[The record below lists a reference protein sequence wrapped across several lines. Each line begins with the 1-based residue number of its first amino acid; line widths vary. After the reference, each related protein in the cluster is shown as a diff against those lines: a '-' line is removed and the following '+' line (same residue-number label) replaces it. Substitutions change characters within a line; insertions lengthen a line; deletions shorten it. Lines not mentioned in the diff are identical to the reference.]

1 MMMQR
6 RSFITLLGGAAAIS
20 TSAWPRF
27 ARAQQPNRA
36 RRIGFLMNGRPNEEI
51 YLSYVNVFTQNLQ
64 KLGWRDRD
72 NIQVDLRWG
81 EGDVE
86 RMRVYAIEL
95 VGLAPDII
103 IASGTPNLTAV
114 LRATRTI
121 PVIFLQVTDPVTQGF
136 VASLA
141 RPGDNIT
148 GFAAY
153 EASVGGKW
161 LDLLKK
167 MAPNL
172 ARVAVMFNPDTSPQ
186 SALFLRAIEAAA
198 PVLGVELITAPVH
211 NSAEIERTIENL
223 SRQPNSGLMTLT
235 EMTPHNPLI
244 VSLVARHGLP
254 AISGSNSYVTDGGL
268 MSYTVDYEPSFRQA
282 AFYVDRFFKGA
293 KLADLPVQLPTRFK
307 LVINMKAAAA
317 LGIEVPLPILMSVDE
332 VIE

>member
-1 MMMQR
+1 MR
-6 RSFITLLGGAAAIS
+6 RRDFITLLGGAAAG
-20 TSAWPRF
+20 WPLA
-27 ARAQQPNRA
+27 ARAQQPNRG

-51 YLSYVNVFTQNLQ
+51 YLSHVKVFTQNLQ

-72 NIQVDLRWG
+72 NIQIDLRWS
-81 EGDVE
+81 DNDLE
-86 RMRVYAIEL
+86 RTRVYAREL

-103 IASGTPNLTAV
+103 VVSGTANLTAV
-114 LRATRTI
+114 LRTTRSI
-121 PVIFLQVTDPVTQGF
+121 PVMFLQVTDPVEQGF
-136 VASLA
+136 VASLE

-172 ARVAVMFNPDTSPQ
+172 LQVVVMFNPDTSPQ
-186 SALFLRAIEAAA
+186 SALFLRAVETAA
-198 PVLGVELITAPVH
+198 PALSMEVTTAPVR
-211 NSAEIERTIENL
+211 NAAEIERTIENL
-223 SRQPNSGLMTLT
+223 SRQPNSGLMMFTELT
-235 EMTPHNPLI
+235 SYNALI
-244 VSLVARHGLP
+244 LSLLARHRLP
-254 AISGSNSYVTDGGL
+254 AISASNSYVTDGGL
-268 MSYTVDYEPSFRQA
+268 MSYTVDYEPHYRQA
-282 AFYVDRFFKGA
+282 AFYVDRFFKGT

-307 LVINMKAAAA
+307 LLINMKAAAT